1 MRYFLHSQ
9 HKKSL
14 PPKPNGRI
22 SKSKDSCE
30 ILHSRNF
37 SEHNIHNLTP
47 NEYIHIEIKK
57 FMYGL
62 KEVGILALNSIVKNL
77 TPFVYHMVKHTPGL
91 WKYETRPTIFTLC
104 VDDL

>member
-1 MRYFLHSQ
+1 
-9 HKKSL
+9 
-14 PPKPNGRI
+14 
-22 SKSKDSCE
+22 
-30 ILHSRNF
+30 
-37 SEHNIHNLTP
+37 
-47 NEYIHIEIKK
+47 
-57 FMYGL
+57 MYGL